1 MKELEQEAMNR
12 VLSGLRRAEPHAG
25 LEQRVELALE
35 RRKTADLG
43 GKKLNARLLWTF
55 SGGGLAWATA
65 VLIAVSLFS
74 SQRSFERRGKGR
86 ANAPIHTSDS
96 EAKRSVV
103 GSGTPERG
111 ASAIQPAKHLSRPH
125 RMRAG
130 TATRAATFASN
141 EVSASFL
148 PSSPAPPA
156 PLTEQERLLLKL
168 APHPS
173 ADDLALLNPEKR
185 EEIARAEMTEFQDF
199 FKPSELEEKINAQQ
213 AARIPHDN

>member
-1 MKELEQEAMNR
+1 MKELEQEAMDR

-55 SGGGLAWATA
+55 SGGGLALATA
-65 VLIAVSLFS
+65 ILVAVSLLG
-74 SQRSFERRGKGR
+74 SQRRFERRGKDQ
-86 ANAPIHTSDS
+86 ANPSSHAQAS
-96 EAKRSVV
+96 EVQRSVIENL
-103 GSGTPERG
+103 TPERG

-156 PLTEQERLLLKL
+156 PLTEQERLLLKI
-168 APHPS
+168 APHS
-173 ADDLALLNPEKR
+173 GAADLALLNPEKR
-185 EEIARAEMTEFQDF
+185 EEVARAETTEFQNF